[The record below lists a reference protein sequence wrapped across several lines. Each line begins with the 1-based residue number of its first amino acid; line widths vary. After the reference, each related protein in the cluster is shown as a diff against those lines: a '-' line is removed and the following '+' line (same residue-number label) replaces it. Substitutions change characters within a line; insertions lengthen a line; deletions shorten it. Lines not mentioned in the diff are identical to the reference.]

1 MAEPAQRRTDA
12 DGRKFYEHPFRT
24 EPDPDR
30 PGMQRPAQYL
40 SVTQALDSVNKDALK
55 FWSAGLAARR
65 AMENLPK
72 LLGAVLIPD
81 CGRAAARTEP
91 YGCSVCEA
99 CVQRWVSLFHVG
111 ETARRAREGTAAH
124 DVLETWTKTG
134 EWIYRPVLTG
144 DPDVDQYV
152 PTQDTM
158 APYIASLQ
166 AFVQDFGLKPESWVV
181 CECTV
186 YHHTLK
192 YAGTLDGIV
201 DIWPVTKK
209 AADFWARIARYG
221 GVPADQPVR
230 VIIDAKSAEKSK
242 EDAAFYPEHS
252 LQQAPYRNA
261 ETMLPKGAAPEMET
275 AMLATDGA
283 AILQIRPD
291 GCTLRPVMAGGNEM
305 KAFRGVLDLAR
316 WELEY
321 GARATQVGTFPLPDG
336 WPTPKNLTWERAT
349 PPTGGLCGCAG
360 CDDPADGRC
369 LFGGRRPIGAHTRE
383 VDREGAPVAPP
394 VAPVKTARKRAAKK
408 AAPVP
413 AAAKART
420 GTPVSPLL
428 GSLAGHR
435 PGGEIRDED
444 IPF

>member
-1 MAEPAQRRTDA
+1 MAEPAQRRDI
-12 DGRKFYEHPFRT
+12 DGKKYYEHPHRT

-30 PGMQRPAQYL
+30 PGHERPARYL
-40 SVTQALDSVNKDALK
+40 SVTQALGSVNKDALK
-55 FWSAGLAARR
+55 FWSANLAARR

-91 YGCSVCEA
+91 LGCGVCEA
-99 CVQRWVSLFHVG
+99 CVQRWVALFHVG

-124 DVLETWTKTG
+124 DILETWTKTG

-144 DPDVDQYV
+144 DPAVDQYV

-158 APYIASLQ
+158 APYILSLQ
-166 AFVQDFGLKPESWVV
+166 AFIQDFGLKPESWIV

-186 YHHTLK
+186 YHHTLR

-201 DIWPVTKK
+201 NIWPVTKK
-209 AADFWARIARYG
+209 SADFWARIARYG
-221 GVPADQPVR
+221 GVPGDQPVR
-230 VIIDAKSAEKSK
+230 VIIDAKSSEKEK
-242 EDAAFYPEHS
+242 ADASGAFYPEHS

-261 ETMLPKGAAPEMET
+261 ETMLPKGAAPELET
-275 AMLATDGA
+275 EMLATDGA

-291 GCTLRPVMAGGNEM
+291 GCTLRPVLAAGNEM

-316 WELEY
+316 WEIEH
-321 GARATQVGTFPLPDG
+321 GAKATQVGTFPLPDG
-336 WPTPKNLTWERAT
+336 WPKPSEMTWERART
-349 PPTGGLCGCAG
+349 PGGGLCGCAG
-360 CDDPADGRC
+360 CDNPADGQC
-369 LFGGRRPIGAHTRE
+369 LFGGRRPLGAHTRE
-383 VDREGAPVAPP
+383 VDREGVPV
-394 VAPVKTARKRAAKK
+394 VQPVKTARKRAAKK
-408 AAPVP
+408 ATP
-413 AAAKART
+413 AKAART

-435 PGGEIRDED
+435 PGGDIRDED